1 MAIDEITPL
10 ADAVPLSD
18 LLAAAGEPLTLDE
31 RRLIV
36 RQAQTMIEQ
45 LYVHLPLKRAMHA
58 VDPVQRLRL
67 LDRRLASYSDRRFH
81 DEMISIFIGLRDLH
95 TNYILPAPY
104 AGRTAVLPFRI
115 EAYESPS
122 GRHYIVTGIAQGF
135 TVEPPFALGVEVTHW
150 NGIPIERAVALNGE
164 RNGGS
169 NADARWARGLASMTQ
184 RPMMLLAAPDE
195 QWVDVTF
202 TTEGGAHEQRF
213 EWLVL
218 EPQAAPSGD
227 APSPHADPIG
237 GAIGL
242 DALTE
247 EVRRAQKII
256 FAPEAMA
263 LERTMAAD
271 GADADLAEVSTLP
284 DVFEFRRAPGPN
296 GDLGYLRIRTFA
308 VGNLDAYMQEVQ
320 RILSLLPQDGLI
332 IDVRGNGGGVI
343 AAGELL
349 LQLFTPRTIEPERLH
364 FINTALTL
372 EVATRPGFEP
382 WHDSIAEAVETGS
395 PFSDGLP
402 LAPRYA
408 EICNLFGQRYHGPVA
423 LIIDAKCYST
433 TDIFAAGFQD
443 HAIGPVIGTNGNTG
457 AGGANV
463 WTYDT
468 VRQALPDHFEPL
480 PKQAS
485 MRVAIRRTTRVGGRA
500 GDPVE
505 DLGVVPDMVIGLTDR
520 DLLERNVQLLAKV
533 ADVVAAMPR
542 RGLTLELT
550 PHAGSIEV
558 AFTTKGLDRV
568 DVYLDGRPVATADV
582 ADGPHTQTVA
592 AGAGSHEVEL
602 RAFADGEL
610 AACRKE
616 VSGA

>member
-10 ADAVPLSD
+10 GSAAPLSE

-36 RQAQTMIEQ
+36 RQAQLMIDQ

-115 EAYESPS
+115 EAYESPT
-122 GRHYIVTGIAQGF
+122 GRHYIVTEIASGF
-135 TVEPPFALGVEVTHW
+135 TPDPPFDVAVEVTHW
-150 NGIPIERAVALNGE
+150 NGIPIDRAVALNGE

-184 RPMMLLAAPDE
+184 RPMALLAAPDE
-195 QWVDVTF
+195 DWVDLTF
-202 TTEGGAHEQRF
+202 TTGGETIEQRF
-213 EWLVL
+213 EWRVI
-218 EPQAAPSGD
+218 EPPPAPSAD

-237 GAIGL
+237 GALGIDL
-242 DALTE
+242 LTE
-247 EVRRAQKII
+247 EVRRAQKTI

-271 GADADLAEVSTLP
+271 GAGADLAEVSTLP
-284 DVFEFRRAPGPN
+284 DVFEFRRLEGNP
-296 GDLGYLRIRTFA
+296 DIGYLRIRTFR
-308 VGNLDAYMQEVQ
+308 VGDLDAYMQEVQ
-320 RILSLLPQDGLI
+320 RILALLPQDGLI

-364 FINTALTL
+364 FINTPLTL

-408 EICNLFGQRYHGPVA
+408 EICNMFGQRYYGPVA

-443 HAIGPVIGTNGNTG
+443 HAIGPVVGTNGNTG

-463 WTYDT
+463 WTYDN
-468 VRQALPDHFEPL
+468 VLQALPDHFEPL

-505 DLGVVPDMVIGLTDR
+505 DLGVVPDVVVPLTDR
-520 DLLERNVQLLAKV
+520 DLLQHNVQLLAGT
-533 ADVVAAMPR
+533 AQMLASLPR

-550 PHAGSIEV
+550 PHPGSIEV
-558 AFTTKGLDRV
+558 AFTTKGVDRV
-568 DVYLDGRPVATADV
+568 DVYVDGRPVATADV
-582 ADGPHTQTVA
+582 ADARHTQTVA
-592 AGAGSHEVEL
+592 AGAGSHQVEL
-602 RAFADGEL
+602 RAFAGGEL
-610 AACRKE
+610 VACRKE
-616 VSGA
+616 ISGE